1 MVNQVNLYNTT
12 AKLNDNQGMY
22 NAFNT
27 FMFSSDQNVFNKLYY
42 KYKLYEMTQHLIGDI
57 VECGVFK
64 GTGLMAWLKILNM
77 NESNSIRKVIGFD
90 FFNPGFV
97 ENLEDETDRKTME
110 QVFTRTD
117 SAAGEL
123 TEQGIR
129 NKIILA
135 GFNESRFELV
145 PGDISI
151 TSAEY
156 AKNRPGF
163 RISLLYL
170 DLDLDKPTYDTLV
183 NLWDRVVP
191 GGVVVFDEYAYHS
204 WSESNAVD
212 RFVEEKG
219 LMLYKTDIRTPTAY
233 VIK

>member
-1 MVNQVNLYNTT
+1 MQQLNLYNST
-12 AKLNDNQGMY
+12 AKLDDNQGMY
-22 NAFNT
+22 DAFNT
-27 FMFSSDQNVFNKLYY
+27 FMFSNDRNVFNKLYY
-42 KYKLYEMTQHLIGDI
+42 KFKLYDMTKHLVGDI

-64 GTGLMAWLKILNM
+64 GTGLMAWLKILQL
-77 NESNSIRKVIGFD
+77 NEANSIRKVIGFD

-97 ENLEDETDRKTME
+97 ENLEDEIDRVTME
-110 QVFTRTD
+110 QVFTRTESGD
-117 SAAGEL
+117 FSQAG
-123 TEQGIR
+123 IHK
-129 NKIILA
+129 KIVNA
-135 GFNESRFELV
+135 GFDESRFELV

-156 AKNRPGF
+156 AKSRPGF

-170 DLDLDKPTYDTLV
+170 DLDLDRPTYDTLV

-212 RFVEEKG
+212 RFMKEEC
-219 LMLYKTDIRTPTAY
+219 LHLYKTDIKAPTAY
-233 VIK
+233 LFK

>member
-1 MVNQVNLYNTT
+1 MQQLNLYNST
-12 AKLNDNQGMY
+12 AKLDDNQGMY
-22 NAFNT
+22 DAFNT
-27 FMFSSDQNVFNKLYY
+27 FMFSNDRNVFNKLYY
-42 KYKLYEMTQHLIGDI
+42 KFKLYEMTEHLVGDI

-64 GTGLMAWLKILNM
+64 GTGLMAWLKILQL
-77 NESNSIRKVIGFD
+77 NEANSIRKVIGFD

-97 ENLEDETDRKTME
+97 ENLEDEIDRVTME
-110 QVFTRTD
+110 QVFTRTESGD
-117 SAAGEL
+117 FTQAG
-123 TEQGIR
+123 IHK
-129 NKIILA
+129 KIVNA
-135 GFNESRFELV
+135 GFDESRFELV

-156 AKNRPGF
+156 AKSRPGF

-170 DLDLDKPTYDTLV
+170 DLDLDRPTYDTLV

-212 RFVEEKG
+212 RFMNEKG
-219 LMLYKTDIRTPTAY
+219 LYLYKTDIKTPTAY
-233 VIK
+233 IIK

>member
-1 MVNQVNLYNTT
+1 MNLYNTT
-12 AKLNDNQGMY
+12 AKVSDNQGMY

-42 KYKLYEMTQHLIGDI
+42 KYKLYEMTQHLLGDV

-64 GTGLMAWLKILNM
+64 GTGLMAWLKILQM
-77 NESNSIRKVIGFD
+77 NEANSIRKVIGFD

-97 ENLEDETDRKTME
+97 ENLEDEIDRKTME

-117 SAAGEL
+117 PVAGEL
-123 TEQGIR
+123 TEAGIR
-129 NKIILA
+129 DKILLA
-135 GFNESRFELV
+135 GFDESRFELV

-151 TSAEY
+151 TSKEY
-156 AKNRPGF
+156 AKERPGF

-212 RFVEEKG
+212 RFIEEKG
-219 LMLYKTDIRTPTAY
+219 LYLNKTDIRTPTAY
-233 VIK
+233 IIK

>member
-1 MVNQVNLYNTT
+1 MQQLNLYNST
-12 AKLNDNQGMY
+12 AKVSDNQGMY

-42 KYKLYEMTQHLIGDI
+42 KYKLYDMTKHLVGDI

-64 GTGLMAWLKILNM
+64 GTGLMTWLKILQL
-77 NESNSIRKVIGFD
+77 NEANSIRKVIGFD
-90 FFNPGFV
+90 FFNPAFV
-97 ENLEDETDRKTME
+97 NLLEDEIDRKTME

-117 SAAGEL
+117 PVAGDL
-123 TEQGIR
+123 TEEGIR
-129 NKIILA
+129 NKIMLA
-135 GFNESRFELV
+135 GFDESRFELV
-145 PGDISI
+145 PGDISR

-170 DLDLDKPTYDTLV
+170 DLDLDRPTYDTLV

-212 RFVEEKG
+212 RFMKEEC
-219 LMLYKTDIRTPTAY
+219 LHLYKTDIKAPTAY
-233 VIK
+233 LFK

>member
-1 MVNQVNLYNTT
+1 MNLYNTT
-12 AKLNDNQGMY
+12 GKVNDNQGMY

-27 FMFSSDQNVFNKLYY
+27 FMFSNDKNVFNKLYY
-42 KYKLYEMTQHLIGDI
+42 KFKLYEMTEHLLGDI

-64 GTGLMAWLKILNM
+64 GTGLMAWLKILQL

-97 ENLEDETDRKTME
+97 ENLEDEIDRKTME

-117 SAAGEL
+117 PVAGEL
-123 TEQGIR
+123 TEPGIR
-129 NKIILA
+129 DKILLA
-135 GFNESRFELV
+135 GFEESRFELV
-145 PGDISI
+145 SGDISI

-156 AKNRPGF
+156 AKARPGF

-183 NLWDRVVP
+183 NLWDRVVL

-212 RFVEEKG
+212 RFINEKG
-219 LMLYKTDIRTPTAY
+219 LYLNKTDIRTPTAY
-233 VIK
+233 IVK

>member
-1 MVNQVNLYNTT
+1 MQQLNLYNST
-12 AKLNDNQGMY
+12 AKLDDNQGMY
-22 NAFNT
+22 DAFNT
-27 FMFSSDQNVFNKLYY
+27 FMFSNDRNVFNKLSY
-42 KYKLYEMTQHLIGDI
+42 KFKLYDMTKHLVGDI

-64 GTGLMAWLKILNM
+64 GTGLMAWLKILQL
-77 NESNSIRKVIGFD
+77 NEANSIRKVIGFD

-97 ENLEDETDRKTME
+97 ENLEDEIDRVTME
-110 QVFTRTD
+110 QVFTRTESGD
-117 SAAGEL
+117 FSQAG
-123 TEQGIR
+123 IHK
-129 NKIILA
+129 KIVNA
-135 GFNESRFELV
+135 GFDESRFELV

-156 AKNRPGF
+156 AKSRPGF

-170 DLDLDKPTYDTLV
+170 DLDLDRPTYDTLV

-212 RFVEEKG
+212 RFMNEKG
-219 LMLYKTDIRTPTAY
+219 LYLYKTDIKTPTAY
-233 VIK
+233 LIK

>member
-1 MVNQVNLYNTT
+1 MQQLNLYNST
-12 AKLNDNQGMY
+12 AKLDDNQAMY
-22 NAFNT
+22 DSFNT
-27 FMFSSDQNVFNKLYY
+27 FMFSNDRNVFNKLYY
-42 KYKLYEMTQHLIGDI
+42 KFKLYEMTHHLLGDI

-64 GTGLMAWLKILNM
+64 GTGLMSWLKILQL
-77 NESNSIRKVIGFD
+77 NEANSIRKVIGFD

-97 ENLEDETDRKTME
+97 ENLEDEIDRVTME
-110 QVFTRTD
+110 QVFTRTESGD
-117 SAAGEL
+117 FSQAG
-123 TEQGIR
+123 IHK
-129 NKIILA
+129 KIVNA
-135 GFNESRFELV
+135 GFDESRFELV

-156 AKNRPGF
+156 AKSRPGF

-170 DLDLDKPTYDTLV
+170 DLDLDKPTYNTLV

-212 RFVEEKG
+212 RFMNEKG
-219 LMLYKTDIRTPTAY
+219 LCLYKTDIKTPTAY
-233 VIK
+233 LIK

>member
-1 MVNQVNLYNTT
+1 MQQLNLYNST
-12 AKLNDNQGMY
+12 AKLDDNQGMY
-22 NAFNT
+22 DAFNT
-27 FMFSSDQNVFNKLYY
+27 FMFSNDRNVFNKLYY
-42 KYKLYEMTQHLIGDI
+42 KFKLYEMTEHLVGDI

-64 GTGLMAWLKILNM
+64 GTGLMAWLKILQL
-77 NESNSIRKVIGFD
+77 NEANSIRKVIGFD

-97 ENLEDETDRKTME
+97 ENLEDEIDRVTME
-110 QVFTRTD
+110 QVFTRTESGD
-117 SAAGEL
+117 FSQAG
-123 TEQGIR
+123 IHK
-129 NKIILA
+129 KIVNA
-135 GFNESRFELV
+135 GFDESRFELV

-156 AKNRPGF
+156 AKSRPGF

-170 DLDLDKPTYDTLV
+170 DLDLDRPTYDTLV

-212 RFVEEKG
+212 RFMDEKG
-219 LMLYKTDIRTPTAY
+219 LNLYKTDIKTPTAY
-233 VIK
+233 LIK

>member
-1 MVNQVNLYNTT
+1 MQQLNLYNST
-12 AKLNDNQGMY
+12 AKLDDNQGMY
-22 NAFNT
+22 DAFNT
-27 FMFSSDQNVFNKLYY
+27 FMFSNDRNVFNKLYY
-42 KYKLYEMTQHLIGDI
+42 KFKLYEMTEHLVGDI

-64 GTGLMAWLKILNM
+64 GTGLMAWLKILQL
-77 NESNSIRKVIGFD
+77 NEANSIRKVIGFD

-97 ENLEDETDRKTME
+97 ENLEDEIDRVTME
-110 QVFTRTD
+110 QVFTRTESGD
-117 SAAGEL
+117 FSQAG
-123 TEQGIR
+123 IHK
-129 NKIILA
+129 KIVNA
-135 GFNESRFELV
+135 GFDESRFELV

-156 AKNRPGF
+156 AKSRPGF

-170 DLDLDKPTYDTLV
+170 DLDLDRPTYDTLV

-212 RFVEEKG
+212 RFMNEKG
-219 LMLYKTDIRTPTAY
+219 LYLYKTDIKTPTAY
-233 VIK
+233 IIK

>member
-1 MVNQVNLYNTT
+1 MQQLNLYNST
-12 AKLNDNQGMY
+12 AKIDDNQGMY
-22 NAFNT
+22 DAFNT
-27 FMFSSDQNVFNKLYY
+27 FMFSNDRNVFNKLYY
-42 KYKLYEMTQHLIGDI
+42 KFKLYEMTEHLVGDI

-64 GTGLMAWLKILNM
+64 GTGLMAWLKILQL
-77 NESNSIRKVIGFD
+77 NEANSIRKVIGFD

-97 ENLEDETDRKTME
+97 ENLEDEIDRVTME
-110 QVFTRTD
+110 QVFTRTESGD
-117 SAAGEL
+117 FSQAG
-123 TEQGIR
+123 IHK
-129 NKIILA
+129 KIVNA
-135 GFNESRFELV
+135 GFDESRFELV

-156 AKNRPGF
+156 AKSRPGF

-170 DLDLDKPTYDTLV
+170 DLDLDRPTYDTLI

-212 RFVEEKG
+212 RFMNEKG
-219 LMLYKTDIRTPTAY
+219 LYLYKTDIKTPTAY
-233 VIK
+233 IIK

>member
-1 MVNQVNLYNTT
+1 MQQLNLYNST
-12 AKLNDNQGMY
+12 AKLDDNQGMY
-22 NAFNT
+22 DAFNT
-27 FMFSSDQNVFNKLYY
+27 FMFSNDRNVFNKLSY
-42 KYKLYEMTQHLIGDI
+42 KFKLYDMTKNLVGDI

-64 GTGLMAWLKILNM
+64 GTGLMAWLKILQL
-77 NESNSIRKVIGFD
+77 NEANSIRKVIGFD

-97 ENLEDETDRKTME
+97 ENLEDEIDRVTMG

-117 SAAGEL
+117 RVAGDL
-123 TEQGIR
+123 TEEGIR
-129 NKIILA
+129 NKIMLA
-135 GFNESRFELV
+135 GFDESRFELV
-145 PGDISI
+145 PGDISV

-170 DLDLDKPTYDTLV
+170 DLDLDRPTYDTLV

-191 GGVVVFDEYAYHS
+191 GGVVVFDEYGYHS

-219 LMLYKTDIRTPTAY
+219 LSLCKTDIRTPTAY
-233 VIK
+233 LIK

>member
-1 MVNQVNLYNTT
+1 MQQLNLYNST
-12 AKLNDNQGMY
+12 AKLDDNQGMY
-22 NAFNT
+22 DAFNT
-27 FMFSSDQNVFNKLYY
+27 FMFSNDRNVFNKLYY
-42 KYKLYEMTQHLIGDI
+42 KFKLYEMTEHLVGDI

-64 GTGLMAWLKILNM
+64 GTGLMAWLKILQL
-77 NESNSIRKVIGFD
+77 NEANSIRKVIGFD

-97 ENLEDETDRKTME
+97 ENLEDEIDRVTME
-110 QVFTRTD
+110 QVFTRTESGD
-117 SAAGEL
+117 FSQAG
-123 TEQGIR
+123 IHK
-129 NKIILA
+129 KIVNA
-135 GFNESRFELV
+135 GFDESRFELV

-156 AKNRPGF
+156 AKSRPGF

-170 DLDLDKPTYDTLV
+170 DLDLDRPTYDTLV

-212 RFVEEKG
+212 RFMNEKG
-219 LMLYKTDIRTPTAY
+219 LYLYKTDIKTPTAY
-233 VIK
+233 LIK

>member
-1 MVNQVNLYNTT
+1 MVNQVNLYNST
-12 AKLNDNQGMY
+12 AKVNDNQGMY

-42 KYKLYEMTQHLIGDI
+42 KYKLYEMTQHLLGDI

-64 GTGLMAWLKILNM
+64 GTGLMAWLKILQL
-77 NESNSIRKVIGFD
+77 NEANSIRKVIGFD

-97 ENLEDETDRKTME
+97 NLLEDEIDRKTME

-117 SAAGEL
+117 PVAGDL
-123 TEQGIR
+123 TEEGIR
-129 NKIILA
+129 NKIMLA
-135 GFNESRFELV
+135 GFDESRFELV
-145 PGDISI
+145 PGDISK

-156 AKNRPGF
+156 TKNRPGF

-183 NLWDRVVP
+183 NLWDRIVP
-191 GGVVVFDEYAYHS
+191 GGVVVFDEYGYHS

-219 LMLYKTDIRTPTAY
+219 LSLYKTDIRTPTAY
-233 VIK
+233 LIK